1 MQNINFRQNYPDIQ
15 GYNLYQRNHL
25 TFTITLVFT
34 FGIVSEVLLLVV
46 EVMDALMETYQYF
59 LIKAENERLQHIKFS
74 YACEFCYQLANLGGG
89 G

>member
-59 LIKAENERLQHIKFS
+59 LIKAENERLQHIS
-74 YACEFCYQLANLGGG
+74 YAREFYYQLANLGGG